1 MQGLY
6 PRTVSTAC
14 EMCVNSEYGSDI
26 HLHPGTIVN
35 ASEDVLDALA
45 NNGTVNEP
53 PRLQQDLVAIVKT
66 VYALVHTSRRQAINE
81 LAIKVAGG
89 LQEGETSGRVEVE
102 RVRGFWTREF
112 SSSSPA
118 GLKWRKLVMAAHLET
133 PGIAASTWG
142 MRPYSD
148 ISYDKVLDIL
158 KEGLAELV
166 CPCS

>member
-1 MQGLY
+1 ML
-6 PRTVSTAC
+6 SSSIAL
-14 EMCVNSEYGSDI
+14 NSVDT

-45 NNGTVNEP
+45 NNNGRVNEP

-89 LQEGETSGRVEVE
+89 LGQGGESSGRREVE
-102 RVRGFWTREF
+102 RVRAFWTREF

-118 GLKWRKLVMAAHLET
+118 GLKWRKLVMTAHLET
-133 PGIAASTWG
+133 PDIAASTWEVQPS
-142 MRPYSD
+142 RDDSD
-148 ISYDKVLDIL
+148 ISYDNVLDIL
-158 KEGLAELV
+158 KGGLAELV